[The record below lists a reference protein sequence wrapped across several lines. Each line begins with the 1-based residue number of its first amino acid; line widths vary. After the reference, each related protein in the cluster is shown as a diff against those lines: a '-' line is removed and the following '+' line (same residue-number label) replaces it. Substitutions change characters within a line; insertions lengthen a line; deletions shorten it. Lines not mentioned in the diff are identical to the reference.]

1 MGIVLLLIDQR
12 PSLSDAALDQFG
24 LNLELLVGPQI
35 DHSFKWQV
43 PRQRYSNIVATRC
56 EQHGF
61 SRAVELAD
69 ISRELIVHEYGRDNK
84 RLFYKNKFGNTLS
97 AEVSW

>member
-12 PSLSDAALDQFG
+12 PSLGDAALDQFG

-43 PRQRYSNIVATRC
+43 PRQRYSNVVPS
-56 EQHGF
+56 G
-61 SRAVELAD
+61 
-69 ISRELIVHEYGRDNK
+69 
-84 RLFYKNKFGNTLS
+84 
-97 AEVSW
+97 VSSMAFPAPSNSLTFPAN